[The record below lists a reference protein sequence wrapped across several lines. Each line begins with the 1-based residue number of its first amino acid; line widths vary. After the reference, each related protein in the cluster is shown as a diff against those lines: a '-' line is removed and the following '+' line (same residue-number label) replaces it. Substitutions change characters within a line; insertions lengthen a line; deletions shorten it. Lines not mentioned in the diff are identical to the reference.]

1 MRTHLKTFVWLAAL
15 VVASAA
21 AAGAQE
27 KEKSDL
33 VPLRLQ
39 VVISRWQGEKKIS
52 SMPYT
57 LSLNSPMASP
67 NGPPRQ
73 GRANM
78 RMGAKIPVV
87 MMSAPPAPGP
97 DGKAMQVGPVQ
108 YQDVGTN
115 IDCSTTQYEGG
126 RFGVDLIIDDTSVY
140 EDQAK
145 REHPTFRSFR
155 ASDSM
160 ILKDGQTAQF
170 TAATDKVTG
179 EVTKVDVT
187 LTVVK

>member
-1 MRTHLKTFVWLAAL
+1 MRMHLKTLVWLTAL
-15 VVASAA
+15 VVASTVAA
-21 AAGAQE
+21 SAQE

-33 VPLRLQ
+33 TALKLQ

-57 LSLNSPMASP
+57 LSLNTAMAP
-67 NGPPRQ
+67 KQ
-73 GRANM
+73 GRANI
-78 RMGAKIPVV
+78 RMGTKIPVV
-87 MMSAPPAPGP
+87 MFSAPPVPGP
-97 DGKAMQVGPVQ
+97 DGKPAQAGPVQ
-108 YQDVGTN
+108 YQDVATN
-115 IDCSTTQYEGG
+115 IDCFTTQYEGG
-126 RFGVDLIIDDTSVY
+126 RFGVDIVIDDTSVY
-140 EDQAK
+140 EDQVK
-145 REHPTFRSFR
+145 REQPTFRSFR

-160 ILKDGQTAQF
+160 TLKDGQTAQF

>member
-1 MRTHLKTFVWLAAL
+1 MRTHLKTLVWFAAL
-15 VVASAA
+15 VVASVAVN
-21 AAGAQE
+21 AQE
-27 KEKSDL
+27 KEKPEL
-33 VPLRLQ
+33 TGLKLQ

-57 LSLNSPMASP
+57 LSVNSPAVS
-67 NGPPRQ
+67 NGAPRQ
-73 GRANM
+73 GRANI

-87 MMSAPPAPGP
+87 MLSAPPVPGP
-97 DGKAMQVGPVQ
+97 DGKAVQAGPVQ

-115 IDCSTTQYEGG
+115 IDCFTTQHEGG
-126 RFGVDLIIDDTSVY
+126 RFVVDLIIDDTSVY

-145 REHPTFRSFR
+145 REQPTFRSFK

-160 ILKDGQTAQF
+160 MLRDGQSAQF

-187 LTVVK
+187 LTVVR